1 MTAIWLTLVLGIFF
15 ISALLC
21 GILNVLVDIKLLLYK
36 ISAQEVLNAHS
47 TKHST

>member
-1 MTAIWLTLVLGIFF
+1 MTAIWFTLVLGILF

-36 ISAQEVLNAHS
+36 ILTQEVINANS

>member
-1 MTAIWLTLVLGIFF
+1 MTAIWFTLVVGVLS

>member
-1 MTAIWLTLVLGIFF
+1 MTAIWFTLVIGVLF

-36 ISAQEVLNAHS
+36 ILTQQVINAHS
-47 TKHST
+47 TKHS